1 MNFFKRLFKGNDTE
15 AELYQ
20 QENTTDH
27 LPADEQFALHFI
39 EKGGR
44 FIYCA
49 SEIEAQEVFRNI
61 LKELGVTVKLSSNA
75 SSTIRSV
82 FEEHLSLLTSD
93 IETSNVYLTDC
104 EYLITSEGGIMLSS
118 NQLRHRK
125 IDELPEIFI
134 VFAKTSQMVRDIN
147 EGMRGINSKYP
158 QQKPTGL
165 ITLKCFREKKND
177 NNIND
182 LGSKFKNTYLIL
194 LEDLPIEKP

>member
-1 MNFFKRLFKGNDTE
+1 
-15 AELYQ
+15 
-20 QENTTDH
+20 
-27 LPADEQFALHFI
+27 
-39 EKGGR
+39 
-44 FIYCA
+44 
-49 SEIEAQEVFRNI
+49 
-61 LKELGVTVKLSSNA
+61 
-75 SSTIRSV
+75 
-82 FEEHLSLLTSD
+82 
-93 IETSNVYLTDC
+93 
-104 EYLITSEGGIMLSS
+104 MLSS

-165 ITLKCFREKKND
+165 ITLKCFREKKSD